1 MNTMKVKI
9 LNIVLVFL
17 PLTFFGQNQEKTL
30 EGIVSFK
37 SSKNIYVKFEST
49 EGIKVGD
56 TLNYYYNNTLL
67 PSLVVK
73 QKSSTSCVTENI
85 TDIVFNIGDKLIYS
99 VWNNITDIIKTEEE
113 TKVSVFTPAIT
124 PDNTET
130 DSLKSK
136 IRKEIISGRLS
147 LSTNANLFSGNNENY
162 QRIRTGLSFN
172 AQNIHHSPF
181 SAQIYLTYRH
191 RYGID
196 QLQTDF
202 YNDFK
207 VFTLAVQYA
216 PGEKFNIWL
225 GRKMNQ
231 SVANIG
237 AMDGLLGE
245 YNTKKFTFGTFIG
258 TRPDFTNFTFNSKL
272 PQFGAYIVRH
282 DSYKQGIA
290 STTLAIAE
298 QQNDFKTDRRFLYFQ
313 HNNSLVKN
321 LNIFLSSEL
330 DLYEKIDSQSSNKF
344 SLTSLYFSARYRIL
358 KNLSFSASYDN
369 RRNVIY
375 YESYQTFI
383 DQLLAQETR
392 QGLRFQANYSPVRNI
407 SINAS
412 AFLRYQGDDP
422 KPTTNYVCNLTF
434 NKIPVHNISLSV
446 NGNIL
451 ESNYLKGRIIGG
463 RLSDNFIKGKL
474 SMELNYRNVNYS
486 FFNTESNLLQHIA
499 GANLSINILRRTSLM
514 LSYEGTFDK
523 TNEDYHRYY
532 ITINQRFKN

>member
-147 LSTNANLFSGNNENY
+147 FSTNANLFSGNNENY
-162 QRIRTGLSFN
+162 QRIRTGLSFT

-181 SAQIYLTYRH
+181 SAQVYLTYRH

>member
-499 GANLSINILRRTSLM
+499 GANLSINILRRTSVM